1 MATNNFTFIT
11 LNVQGLRNIR
21 NRQTLFSWLGC
32 VKADIIA
39 LQQTNSTSE
48 KEFKD
53 WFKQETQANNNQQN
67 YLVESSPESARS
79 SGVAILYKPDFSIK
93 HIKRDDQGRFL
104 L

>member
-32 VKADIIA
+32 AKPDFIA
-39 LQQTNSTSE
+39 LQETHSTSE

-53 WFKQETQANNNQQN
+53 WVKQETHDNNIKQN
-67 YLVESSPESARS
+67 YIVESSPGTARS
-79 SGVAILYKPDFSIK
+79 LGVAILC
-93 HIKRDDQGRFL
+93 
-104 L
+104 